1 MTLLEDAPA
10 AQIDADARAL
20 FEEARRR
27 RRHRWLA
34 SGVVILAMLAVT
46 LPLVLGDGA
55 NPRHVPPPVRPV
67 TETHGGPT
75 VDAAAMREQGH
86 LAFVSQGTLWVLGD
100 SRQPLIEVQ
109 TPGLVPSKPSFSPDG
124 RWLTFVASK
133 VSSHN
138 YDGDVVTDALSSSL
152 WTARA
157 DGTGAHPVKGLSFS
171 ESLGWSPM
179 SDVVAVAVG
188 SSTSAP
194 FGLATGVDLVG
205 PTGSI
210 VPLLRG
216 SHVVSAT
223 WGPGG
228 ANLAVSTMSGPRASS
243 PWTGALASYRVSDGR
258 PTQWLSLPNTWIVTS
273 GWWPVWGIGF
283 TTVDG
288 GGVPGGSA
296 TADGSPLLAVSAPS
310 GPTRLLGTILSNGS
324 TGRPTASTTGWLA
337 FVDDYGDGGRTVWQS
352 KQIEVCAPT
361 TLACV
366 VLPHPDGT
374 VTVDPAWLPDQDI
387 LSYAVA
393 PDQPASVFLQST
405 VGAWYDRHQLSEYAP
420 RTGTTTAISG
430 VQGGADQSWS
440 THGGTVLYVSGDGL
454 WLASGSQA
462 PVEVARPLFTPGQLP
477 MFYAQVPFASQ
488 FAWSAAR

>member
-1 MTLLEDAPA
+1 MTILEDAPA
-10 AQIDADARAL
+10 TQIDADARAL

-27 RRHRWLA
+27 RRRRWLA
-34 SGVVILAMLAVT
+34 IGVVFLAVLAAT
-46 LPLVLGDGA
+46 LPLVLANGA
-55 NPRHVPPPVRPV
+55 KPRHLPPPLPPV
-67 TETHGGPT
+67 TQTHGGPT
-75 VDAAAMREQGH
+75 VDAAAMRGQGH

-100 SRQPLIEVQ
+100 SREPLTEVHA
-109 TPGLVPSKPSFSPDG
+109 PGLVPSEPSFSPDG
-124 RWLTFVASK
+124 RWLAFVASK
-133 VSSHN
+133 VLSHD
-138 YDGDVVTDALSSSL
+138 YGGDVVTNVLSSSL
-152 WTARA
+152 WMARA
-157 DGTGAHPVKGLSFS
+157 NGTGAHPVGGLSFKGS
-171 ESLGWSPM
+171 FGWSPT
-179 SDVVAVAVG
+179 SDVVAVAAG
-188 SSTSAP
+188 TSTSVP

-205 PTGSI
+205 PTGPI
-210 VPLLRG
+210 VRLFRG

-228 ANLAVSTMSGPRASS
+228 ADLAVSTMSGPDAPS
-243 PWTGALASYRVSDGR
+243 PWTGALASYQVSDGR
-258 PTQWLSLPNTWIVTS
+258 PTQWLSLPNTWIVIS

-283 TTVDG
+283 TTVGG

-296 TADGSPLLAVSAPS
+296 AADGSPLLAISAPR

-337 FVDDYGDGGRTVWQS
+337 FVDNFGDGGRTVWQS
-352 KQIEVCAPT
+352 KQVEVCAPT

-374 VTVDPAWLPDQDI
+374 VTVDPAWLPHQDI

-420 RTGTTTAISG
+420 RAGTTTAMSG
-430 VQGGADQSWS
+430 VQGGADQLWS
-440 THGGTVLYVSGDGL
+440 THGETVLYVSGDGL
-454 WLASGSQA
+454 WLASGSHA
-462 PVEVARPLFTPGQLP
+462 PVEVARPLFTPGRLP